1 MKREYAE
8 LFVAIVLIIISAF
21 PLFDILSNIDSTINV
36 SAFSLAIIVIM
47 LIVVLFSSIIYFISY
62 WTDKF
67 NQLHF
72 KGAVYTAPEIYQ
84 VRGLHNSSSLYKITH
99 YSALGR
105 VSAAS
110 KKGVKTRR
118 KTAIWTCSSAV
129 RATDC
134 LYSGNANMWYERHPY
149 KMEIVGSTPTTAT
162 MKKAISDYY
171 KKKGFIC
178 VYINTNKEP
187 RRVAT
192 LHKTNYNT
200 SMSYAKY
207 LYTSHYKCDVAKGD
221 EVDHI
226 NGDKMDDR
234 IENLQVI
241 SKRNNIHKSHTRK
254 EFVELTCPVCGEK
267 FLYEKRNLNTHP
279 NPCCSR
285 KCGGIKSNW

>member
-72 KGAVYTAPEIYQ
+72 KGAVYTVPEIYQ

-105 VSAAS
+105 VSAVS

-118 KTAIWTCSSAV
+118 KNCHLDLQLSRLEQQIAYIAVMLICGMSAILIRWKQWV
-129 RATDC
+129 Q
-134 LYSGNANMWYERHPY
+134 LPL
-149 KMEIVGSTPTTAT
+149 P
-162 MKKAISDYY
+162 
-171 KKKGFIC
+171 
-178 VYINTNKEP
+178 P
-187 RRVAT
+187 
-192 LHKTNYNT
+192 L
-200 SMSYAKY
+200 
-207 LYTSHYKCDVAKGD
+207 
-221 EVDHI
+221 
-226 NGDKMDDR
+226 
-234 IENLQVI
+234 
-241 SKRNNIHKSHTRK
+241 
-254 EFVELTCPVCGEK
+254 
-267 FLYEKRNLNTHP
+267 
-279 NPCCSR
+279 
-285 KCGGIKSNW
+285 